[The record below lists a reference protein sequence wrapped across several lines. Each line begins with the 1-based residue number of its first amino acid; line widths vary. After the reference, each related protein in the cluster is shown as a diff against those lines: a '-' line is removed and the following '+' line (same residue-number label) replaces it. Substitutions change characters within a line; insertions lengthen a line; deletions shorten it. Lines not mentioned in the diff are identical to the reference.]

1 MGPPAPPVVPRHT
14 VQGVAATWIAGV
26 DRWEATCTLAPST
39 RRHVHRCVL
48 KAGRWLAVEH
58 PAVVEPAAWTRDLCA
73 AYVAAIDRMHVGEFA
88 QRVRRSVT
96 GSAFR

>member
-1 MGPPAPPVVPRHT
+1 MGSDVH
-14 VQGVAATWIAGV
+14 AGAL
-26 DRWEATCTLAPST
+26 DTPSCD
-39 RRHVHRCVL
+39 RCVL